1 MRRRRGVKRRRLV
14 RTSHTSAWYRAGVSA
29 ENPVVAFV
37 VRLFLA
43 DRFGGWPV
51 VVSGACILAIGVG
64 VLASGPALLKLG
76 LAVIGLGVAC
86 VALGLG
92 TRFGAQAR
100 LTAAMRAA
108 GPLAR
113 DRLAER
119 AQTEPLPFWACSDCR
134 VVEPGIS
141 DTPRCQRCLNASPF
155 VQASGEEDRAIA
167 VACLS

>member
-1 MRRRRGVKRRRLV
+1 
-14 RTSHTSAWYRAGVSA
+14 VSA

-51 VVSGACILAIGVG
+51 VVTGGFFLVLGVG
-64 VLASGPALLKLG
+64 AAASGRELFKVG

-92 TRFGAQAR
+92 ALFGAQAR
-100 LTAAMRAA
+100 LTAAMHAP
-108 GPLAR
+108 GTPAR

-119 AQTEPLPFWACSDCR
+119 AQTESLPFWVCSDCR
-134 VVEPGIS
+134 VVSPGIS
-141 DTPRCQRCLNASPF
+141 DTPRCQRCLNAAAF
-155 VQASGEEDRAIA
+155 VQATTEADRGIA